1 VLTLILGTIFALAI
15 VTMKLR
21 VNFFMLAGVVASI
34 GLMQSCKDEDG
45 DINIFTV
52 QDDIALGAQ
61 VSAELENDPA
71 FKDAII
77 DSASYPKI
85 YKYVYGIRDSILNTG
100 LVKYKDLF
108 QWRIRVINDDS
119 TLNAFCT
126 PGGYIYIYTGLIN
139 FLESEDQL
147 AGVMGHEMAHADKRH
162 STDAMTR
169 QYGMQVLFDI
179 VFGQDKGQIVRIA
192 AGIKE
197 LSYSRKNES
206 EADEYS
212 VIWLYNTSYN
222 PIGAAGFFEKLITLG
237 QSGGTPEFLS
247 THPNPDNR
255 VQAMKDKWTALGGK
269 TGQTYQAR
277 YTTFK
282 NSLPK

>member
-1 VLTLILGTIFALAI
+1 VPTLILGTIFALAI

-52 QDDIALGAQ
+52 QDDITLGAQ

-77 DSASYPKI
+77 DSASYPNI

-212 VIWLYNTSYN
+212 VIWLNNTSYN
-222 PIGAAGFFEKLITLG
+222 PLGAAGFFEKLIALG
-237 QSGGTPEFLS
+237 QSGGAPEFLS

-255 VQAMKDKWTALGGK
+255 VQSMKDKWTSLGGK
-269 TGQTYQAR
+269 TGQTFQAR
-277 YTTFK
+277 YTDFK
-282 NSLPK
+282 NTLP

>member
-1 VLTLILGTIFALAI
+1 
-15 VTMKLR
+15 MKLKIKHL
-21 VNFFMLAGVVASI
+21 VIVGFAAGLVF
-34 GLMQSCKDEDG
+34 LQSCKDEDG
-45 DINIFTV
+45 NINIFSI

-61 VSAELENDPA
+61 VSAELESDPT
-71 FKDAII
+71 FKNSII
-77 DSASYPKI
+77 DSAQRPDI
-85 YKYVYGIRDSILNTG
+85 YKYVYGLRDSILNTG
-100 LVKYKDLF
+100 LVRYKNEF
-108 QWRIRVINDDS
+108 QWRIRVIKDDS

-126 PGGYIYIYTGLIN
+126 PGGYIYVYTALIK

-169 QYGMQVLFDI
+169 QYGLQVLFDI
-179 VFGQDKGQIVRIA
+179 VFGQDKGQLVRIA
-192 AGIKE
+192 ANIKE

-212 VIWLYNTSYN
+212 VIWLYPTSYN
-222 PIGAAGFFEKLITLG
+222 AKGAAGFFEKLIQLG
-237 QSGGTPEFLS
+237 QTGGNPEFLS

-255 VQAMKDKWTALGGK
+255 VQAITDKWQTLGGK
-269 TGQTYQAR
+269 TGNTYQSR

-282 NSLPK
+282 NSLP